1 MARAMPTP
9 RCVKRLVR
17 QSIIDVIWIS
27 SSRLELEH
35 LHLHIFLL
43 ALHMFSRL
51 NQVARHLSR
60 PIPNYLHNSAF
71 AGSAAMAQNR
81 SNRMI
86 NTAAC
91 LIIGDEVLGGKVYLF
106 PSRASRRSIFGR

>member
-1 MARAMPTP
+1 MP
-9 RCVKRLVR
+9 
-17 QSIIDVIWIS
+17 S
-27 SSRLELEH
+27 SLESTSTCEREACLDI
-35 LHLHIFLL
+35 HITSLSH

-60 PIPNYLHNSAF
+60 PLPNYLHNSAF

-91 LIIGDEVLGGKVYLF
+91 LIIGDEVLGGKVSQSL
-106 PSRASRRSIFGR
+106 PKPLGALRR